1 MPIKQAAIKD
11 LRKNRKRAA
20 RNKKIKTSLRN
31 LVKENRKN
39 IETEKMDE
47 QILKKTISEIDRA
60 VRKKIIKKNTAARKK
75 SRLFKH
81 LKKVQAKKS

>member
-60 VRKKIIKKNTAARKK
+60 VQKKIIKKNTAARKK
-75 SRLFKH
+75 SRLFKR

>member
-60 VRKKIIKKNTAARKK
+60 VQKKIIKKNTAARKK